1 MAFGII
7 ENEPAEDILPT
18 DRIILLPFNR
28 YNRLGLVAESPG
40 HALLEETWDT
50 PVTEPSTLDQRAE
63 ALARRRGWM
72 ETPQFQFRVSDTLET
87 AVYFI
92 KAEGPASEDLEWI
105 SLEKLGEQL
114 KSKDEA
120 YPEFLQ
126 RHLPEIRSRSIEIPY
141 LNFRRHDFIYKFRS
155 ERQRNKNVYHADPE
169 SAGLYQSHL
178 CEAIKATRRTKENSS
193 ERPACLDFGPIQYY
207 LPSHF
212 GFCLGVQNAIE
223 RAYETLAE
231 HPEERVFMLSE
242 LIHNPFVNEDLKKR
256 GLRFLQTDKGQSLED
271 PETGLPYWEGLTES
285 DIVVIPAF
293 GATIEDKRRLIEK
306 GLEIN
311 RYDATCML
319 VEKVWKAAKRYGQA
333 GFTVIIHGK
342 GEHEETKATFSS
354 SARFAPC
361 LVVRNLEEA
370 KTIGTLIRFQSPEAR
385 REAFRKIDPI
395 CTSGFDPVRDLDKIA
410 VVNQTTL
417 LRNETLKIIDY
428 FERLYGEVYGAE
440 AISERVNGKNRGD
453 TLCYATQVNQDALTR
468 TLEEPID
475 LALVAGGKNSSNTYQ
490 LFRICQD
497 RFGDRAFYVQSEG
510 NVISP
515 EAIEHYHFPYDPRDP
530 KGGTTEVRPFLSSLG
545 GKPREP
551 IRILLTGGA
560 SCPDGIIQQ
569 IIHRVNQFFDPA
581 SLHPIES
588 VLEAIETS

>member
-1 MAFGII
+1 MEAI
-7 ENEPAEDILPT
+7 ERALTQQGMEVRQIVV
-18 DRIILLPFNR
+18 LPFNG
-28 YNRLGLVAESPG
+28 YHRLGLPKESGAFTLIQEFFPASSWEKSSLDVRAKALAESSG
-40 HALLEETWDT
+40 F
-50 PVTEPSTLDQRAE
+50 Q
-63 ALARRRGWM
+63 
-72 ETPQFQFRVSDTLET
+72 ETPQFQFLMDSGVAFYFLKVEGKGRSD
-87 AVYFI
+87 FH
-92 KAEGPASEDLEWI
+92 WI
-105 SLEKLGEQL
+105 SLEKLVEIMATEEK
-114 KSKDEA
+114 KSYPPLLLEA
-120 YPEFLQ
+120 LASLRE
-126 RHLPEIRSRSIEIPY
+126 HAIEIPY

-155 ERQRNKNVYHADPE
+155 DRQRNKEVYRSDPE
-169 SAGLYQSHL
+169 SEALYQSLL
-178 CEAIKATRRTKENSS
+178 CEAIKSTRRTKENASDRS
-193 ERPACLDFGPIQYY
+193 ACLDFGPVQYY

-231 HPEERVFMLSE
+231 HPDQRVFMLSE

-256 GLRFLQTDKGQSLED
+256 GLLFLQTDKGEPLTNPATEK
-271 PETGLPYWEGLTES
+271 PYWEDLSEK

-319 VEKVWKAAKRYGQA
+319 VEKVWKAAKRYGES
-333 GFTVIIHGK
+333 GYTVIIHGK

-354 SARFAPC
+354 SSRFAPC
-361 LVVRNLEEA
+361 LVIRNLQEAEILGDVIRQPTPEA
-370 KTIGTLIRFQSPEAR
+370 K
-385 REAFRKIDPI
+385 REAFERFQPI
-395 CTSGFDPVRDLDKIA
+395 STSGFDPSRDLEKIA

-428 FERLYGEVYGAE
+428 FENLYGELYGPD
-440 AISERVNGKNRGD
+440 AIPDRVNGKNRGD

-490 LFRICQD
+490 LFRICEEH
-497 RFGDRAFYVQSEG
+497 FGKRAFYIQSEK
-510 NVISP
+510 NLLSA
-515 EAIEHYHFPYDPRDP
+515 EAIEHYHFPYDPKDP
-530 KGGTTEVRPFLSSLG
+530 RGGTMESRPFLSSLE
-545 GKPREP
+545 KDREGP

-569 IIHRVNQFFDPA
+569 IIHRINQCFEPA
-581 SLHPIES
+581 SLRPIEA
-588 VLEAIETS
+588 VLEEVEHS